1 MFISSLF
8 VHGKVIYLV
17 NSTVLYHDSATITFI
32 LLHLKKLYTS
42 LLLIFYTLQDSST
55 FVLQHRMF
63 WARGDVSPRT

>member
-55 FVLQHRMF
+55 FVLQHQMF